1 MPQRFL
7 LLRVIKIK
15 EIRFHGR
22 AGQGVVTAA
31 DILAM
36 AAFQGGKYSQ
46 AFPFFGV
53 ERRGAPVTAFA
64 RISDKF
70 IRLRSQI
77 YYPDYIV
84 VQDATLLDII
94 DVAQGLKKEG
104 KAIINTEKEPDEL
117 NINTDA
123 EVLTVNATK
132 VALEILGVPIVNTL
146 MLGAFAAITGE
157 VSLDALQ
164 KAIEKRFPPK
174 LAEKNVRAVEVM
186 YNSLED

>member
-1 MPQRFL
+1 
-7 LLRVIKIK
+7 VIEIK

-36 AAFQGGKYSQ
+36 AAFYGGKYSQ

-64 RISDKF
+64 RISDDF
-70 IRLRSQI
+70 IRLRSRI
-77 YYPDYIV
+77 YRPDYIV

-94 DVAQGLKKEG
+94 DVSHGLKKEG
-104 KAIINTEKEPDEL
+104 KAIINTEKKPKDL
-117 NINTDA
+117 NIPTEA
-123 EVLTVNATK
+123 EVHTVNATK
-132 VALEILGVPIVNTL
+132 IALEILGVPIVNTL
-146 MLGAFAAITGE
+146 MLGAFTAITRE
-157 VSLDALQ
+157 VSLEALQ
-164 KAIEKRFPPK
+164 KAIEKRFSPK
-174 LAEKNVRAVEVM
+174 LAEKNVRAVKVM